1 MNEARAAGDEAP
13 VVLVTGAARR
23 LGAAIARRLHVDGWR
38 VAIHC
43 QASQEE
49 AHDLAAGLVARRPGS
64 AAVFPADL
72 RDAAACSALPA
83 AVRNHFGTAPAA
95 LVNNA
100 SSYFPTPLATLTA
113 ADIDEL
119 VATNLRAPLLLTQAA
134 LAAGG
139 LRSVVNL
146 LDAHTRQQ
154 PRPGLSA
161 YTAAKDGLW
170 ALTESLAVE
179 LAPAVRVNGLALG
192 HIAAEVH
199 AEPSPAEQLDLLDK
213 QAQLPRIP
221 LGRFGRPEEVAAA
234 VSWLLSEQTG
244 YLSGAVIPLDGAR
257 RLA

>member
-1 MNEARAAGDEAP
+1 MDEGLAAASAP

-23 LGAAIARRLHVDGWR
+23 VGAAIARRLHADGWR

-43 QASQEE
+43 QASQHE
-49 AHDLAAGLVARRPGS
+49 AQELADTLNRQRPRS
-64 AAVFPADL
+64 AAVFAADL
-72 RDAAACSALPA
+72 RDPAACSALPA
-83 AVRNHFGTAPAA
+83 RVGRELGLPAA

-100 SSYFPTPLATLTA
+100 SSYFPTPLAELRA
-113 ADIDEL
+113 EQIDEL
-119 VATNLRAPLLLTQAA
+119 VATNLRAPLLLVQAA
-134 LAAGG
+134 QAAGA
-139 LRSVVNL
+139 LKAVVNL

-170 ALTESLAVE
+170 ALTEVLALE
-179 LAPAVRVNGLALG
+179 LAPAVRVNGIALG

-199 AEPSPAEQLDLLDK
+199 AEPTESERIDLLDK
-213 QAQLPRIP
+213 DAQLPRIP
-221 LGRFGRPEEVAAA
+221 LRRFGRPDEVAAA
-234 VSWLLSEQTG
+234 VSWLLSEQAG

>member
-1 MNEARAAGDEAP
+1 MSEVRAAGDAAP

-23 LGAAIARRLHVDGWR
+23 LGAAIARRLHADGWR
-38 VAIHC
+38 LAIHC
-43 QASQEE
+43 QASQQE
-49 AHDLAAGLVARRPGS
+49 AHELAATLDAARPGS
-64 AAVFPADL
+64 VAVFPADL
-72 RDAAACSALPA
+72 RDAEACAALPGE
-83 AVRNHFGTAPAA
+83 VRARMGTAPAA

-100 SSYFPTPLATLTA
+100 SSYFATPIAALRA

-139 LRSVVNL
+139 LRAVVNL
-146 LDAHTRQQ
+146 LDAHTRRQ
-154 PRPGLSA
+154 PRAGFAA

-170 ALTESLAVE
+170 AITETLAVE

-192 HIAAEVH
+192 HIEAEVH
-199 AEPSPAEQLDLLDK
+199 ADPSAAERLDLLDK
-213 QAQLPRIP
+213 GAQLPRIP
-221 LGRFGRPEEVAAA
+221 LGRFGRPEEVGAA
-234 VSWLLSEQTG
+234 VAWMLSDQAS